1 MMPLNL
7 LTNIYWDS
15 GVVVERPTHRV
26 GKQSNHFEDS
36 KKSVQRRLLAVGFN
50 RHHSVLNK

>member
-1 MMPLNL
+1 MQLNL

-15 GVVVERPTHRV
+15 GVVVEGLIHTL

-36 KKSVQRRLLAVGFN
+36 KMSIQRRLC
-50 RHHSVLNK
+50 